1 MANSE
6 YRGYGRPSGHSVHG
20 RRVKSER
27 KTHMPFCLNR
37 SAAVGVSVLALALT
51 FASVAGATTQN
62 VKIPAEDFP
71 AANLCNGDELQLQG
85 TLHLVQQGEFVEDAE
100 RQHVHGHLNSQK
112 LTGIGVPSGTLYN
125 VNFINNSIFNA
136 RVDGANITTLETMM
150 NVVSRASGEN
160 FQIQTVLH
168 TTINAN
174 GETTTQFQ
182 NFHVHCSGNGGVF

>member
-1 MANSE
+1 
-6 YRGYGRPSGHSVHG
+6 
-20 RRVKSER
+20 
-27 KTHMPFCLNR
+27 MPFCLNR

-112 LTGIGVPSGTLYN
+112 LTGIGVPSGTVYN

>member
-1 MANSE
+1 
-6 YRGYGRPSGHSVHG
+6 
-20 RRVKSER
+20 
-27 KTHMPFCLNR
+27 MPFFPTR

-51 FASVAGATTQN
+51 FASGAGAATQN
-62 VKIPAEDFP
+62 IKIPAEDFP

-125 VNFINNSIFNA
+125 VNFINNDIFNA
-136 RVDGANITTLETMM
+136 RVDGANITTLETIM
-150 NVVSRASGEN
+150 NVVSRDSGEN

-174 GETTTQFQ
+174 GDTTTQFQ
-182 NFHVHCSGNGGVF
+182 NFHVHCTGDGPGVA